1 MNALAININNIK
13 RAMNKD
19 EQYSA
24 IKEDGSYKIT
34 FGAYGRQITVTA
46 TPLTRPTVE
55 QMEDGDYPVSYTI
68 DINKDDDF
76 CTTDY
81 DTMFNVVANIFMS
94 YYQD

>member
-1 MNALAININNIK
+1 MNTLAININNI
-13 RAMNKD
+13 RREMTKD
-19 EQYSA
+19 EQYCKIDA
-24 IKEDGSYKIT
+24 YGNYKIT
-34 FGAYGRQITVTA
+34 FGAYGRQITITA

-68 DINKDDDF
+68 DINKNDDF

-81 DTMFNVVANIFMS
+81 DTMFNVVADIFMS

>member
-1 MNALAININNIK
+1 MTSLAININNIK
-13 RAMNKD
+13 REMTKD

-55 QMEDGDYPVSYTI
+55 QMEGGDYPVSYTI

-81 DTMFNVVANIFMS
+81 DTMFNIVADIFMS

>member
-1 MNALAININNIK
+1 MNALAINIDNIK
-13 RAMNKD
+13 RAMNKN
-19 EQYSA
+19 EQYSP

>member
-19 EQYSA
+19 EQYSP

-46 TPLTRPTVE
+46 TALTQPTVE
-55 QMEDGDYPVSYTI
+55 QLEDGDFPVRYTAPM
-68 DINKDDDF
+68 DPDF
-76 CTTDY
+76 NTTDY
-81 DTMFNVVANIFMS
+81 DEMFDFVADVFLS

>member
-1 MNALAININNIK
+1 MNALAINIDNIK

-34 FGAYGRQITVTA
+34 FGAYGLQITVTA
-46 TPLTRPTVE
+46 TPLTRPSVE

-68 DINKDDDF
+68 DINSNDDF

-81 DTMFNVVANIFMS
+81 DAMFNVFANIFMS
-94 YYQD
+94 YYHD

>member
-1 MNALAININNIK
+1 MNALAINIDDIK

-34 FGAYGRQITVTA
+34 FGAYGRQVTVTA
-46 TPLTRPTVE
+46 TALTQPE
-55 QMEDGDYPVSYTI
+55 LHQLEEGDYPVCYTAPM
-68 DINKDDDF
+68 DPDF
-76 CTTDY
+76 STTDY
-81 DTMFNVVANIFMS
+81 EEMFDFVADVFLS